1 LETAQRLIR
10 AADKLINF
18 TVGLVLMLGLFYAGY
33 ALWDAYMVYAKT
45 GVSSEIQYY
54 KPSGADVSNPTLPEL
69 QAINA
74 DVCAWLSVDDTN
86 IDFPVLRGQTNT
98 DYLNQDIYHEYALGG
113 SIFLDCRNEKDF
125 SDRYSLIYGHHM
137 DGGAMFG
144 DLANFADEE
153 YFNEHAAGWL
163 YLPGETYRLQFYAFL
178 NVDAYATPMFDV
190 ELDAEGYESL
200 LTYIQTEAMY
210 KRDTTVTANDSIVA
224 LSTCSSA
231 TTNGRSI
238 LVAKMEEYKGAGEG
252 QE

>member
-1 LETAQRLIR
+1 METAQRLIR
-10 AADKLINF
+10 TADKLVNF
-18 TVGLVLMLGLFYAGY
+18 TVGICLILGLLYAGY
-33 ALWDAYMVYAKT
+33 ALWDAYTVYAKAD
-45 GVSSEIQYY
+45 VSSEVQYY
-54 KPSGADVSNPTLPEL
+54 KPNGADLSNPTLPEL
-69 QAINA
+69 QALNA

-113 SIFLDCRNEKDF
+113 SIFLDCRNERDF

-144 DLANFADEE
+144 DLANFSDKK
-153 YFNEHAAGWL
+153 YFDEHATGWL
-163 YLPGETYRLQFYAFL
+163 YLPGKTYQLQFYAFL

-190 ELDAEGYESL
+190 ELDDEGYKTL
-200 LTYIQTEAMY
+200 LAYIRKEAMY
-210 KRDTTVTANDSIVA
+210 TRDTVVTANDSIVA

-238 LVAKMEEYKGAGEG
+238 LVARMDEYTADGEG
-252 QE
+252 QG